1 VMENINVYKIVLN
14 NSPNNLD
21 SFFRK

>member
-1 VMENINVYKIVLN
+1 MENINVYKIVLN